1 MLLIGFV
8 VGHSNFPP
16 SLLQR
21 FEAFGG
27 SYYLTYLIPQSCLLA
42 DFLLKMKKSLEVKSF
57 ETFHLCCELLQHVF
71 QDKKISSSMHFAK
84 LFVSDCFV
92 ALLPVNKHAL
102 PE

>member
-1 MLLIGFV
+1 MFLIDFV
-8 VGHSNFPP
+8 VVHSNFPP

-27 SYYLTYLIPQSCLLA
+27 SYYLTYLFPLSCLLA

-57 ETFHLCCELLQHVF
+57 ETFHLCCELSQHGF

-84 LFVSDCFV
+84 LFVSDCFG